1 MEWVA
6 NKSHYRC
13 TQRPQKSKMLYVV
26 VLCNSSTIFIIS
38 LQLNFHAATKYA
50 IAKYF
55 IQLVHCTIYNNI
67 QAE

>member
-1 MEWVA
+1 
-6 NKSHYRC
+6 
-13 TQRPQKSKMLYVV
+13 MLYFV
-26 VLCNSSTIFIIS
+26 VLCNSSAIFIIS

-55 IQLVHCTIYNNI
+55 IHLERCTIYNNI